1 MAMTGAG
8 LGEGF
13 TVSTWDADATQGT
26 VDRAACDAVVDIE
39 VSLFAAS
46 PEKRDLY
53 DVVTGAATFSGITVA
68 DANTPA
74 ARAVFQDAVARVA
87 DVDADRVTILSVSA
101 AARRRLT
108 DAITVEFE
116 IRAKEEEAAGVN
128 DQLLAA
134 AADPTI
140 VDAALVEAV
149 DAAVAPTGGG
159 AGSESGSESGSGAG
173 ALDLR
178 DAFAGVKTESFS
190 VDVTAAPTGLAPP
203 AGGKDADD
211 GLALWAVLLIV
222 FAAVGCACV
231 AAGAA
236 YYHRD
241 RLAALANR
249 AASPAQDDGTKDVRP
264 RTEEG
269 GTCVAAVRRIL
280 SRGGREKVAPADKA
294 PVATAPQGS
303 MPIKSQMTQPQVV
316 QPQIQI
322 VQPVQPQIQIVQPA
336 QPQIQIIQP
345 QEQGSAPGQLPTAS
359 KFCMNC
365 GNPLAADAAFCGNCG
380 QAV

>member
-1 MAMTGAG
+1 MDAPDAVEGVGRTCFFTAFDANMRGFFGSEDMYSDMSMGMAFDDFAWFDAELADSEASMAMTGAG

-74 ARAVFQDAVARVA
+74 ARAVFQDAIARVA
-87 DVDADRVTILSVSA
+87 GVDADRVTILSVSA

-116 IRAKEEEAAGVN
+116 IRAKEDEAAGVN

-134 AADPTI
+134 ADPTT
-140 VDAALVEAV
+140 DAALVEAV
-149 DAAVAPTGGG
+149 DAAVASTG
-159 AGSESGSESGSGAG
+159 AGAGSGAG

-178 DAFAGVKTESFS
+178 DAFADVKTESFS
-190 VDVTAAPTGLAPP
+190 RCDGGADVGLAPP

-236 YYHRD
+236 TPPGPPG
-241 RLAALANR
+241 R
-249 AASPAQDDGTKDVRP
+249 AREPGGEPGTGRRHGGRRPWTETCRRRP
-264 RTEEG
+264 RILP
-269 GTCVAAVRRIL
+269 AA
-280 SRGGREKVAPADKA
+280 GAKVAPADKA
-294 PVATAPQGS
+294 PVATAPRD
-303 MPIKSQMTQPQVV
+303 P
-316 QPQIQI
+316 
-322 VQPVQPQIQIVQPA
+322 
-336 QPQIQIIQP
+336 
-345 QEQGSAPGQLPTAS
+345 
-359 KFCMNC
+359 CR
-365 GNPLAADAAFCGNCG
+365 
-380 QAV
+380 

>member
-1 MAMTGAG
+1 
-8 LGEGF
+8 
-13 TVSTWDADATQGT
+13 
-26 VDRAACDAVVDIE
+26 
-39 VSLFAAS
+39 
-46 PEKRDLY
+46 
-53 DVVTGAATFSGITVA
+53 
-68 DANTPA
+68 
-74 ARAVFQDAVARVA
+74 
-87 DVDADRVTILSVSA
+87 
-101 AARRRLT
+101 
-108 DAITVEFE
+108 
-116 IRAKEEEAAGVN
+116 
-128 DQLLAA
+128 
-134 AADPTI
+134 
-140 VDAALVEAV
+140 
-149 DAAVAPTGGG
+149 
-159 AGSESGSESGSGAG
+159 
-173 ALDLR
+173 
-178 DAFAGVKTESFS
+178 
-190 VDVTAAPTGLAPP
+190 
-203 AGGKDADD
+203 
-211 GLALWAVLLIV
+211 
-222 FAAVGCACV
+222 VGCACV

-322 VQPVQPQIQIVQPA
+322 VQPAQPQIQMVQPAQPQIQMVQPAQPQIQIVQPA

-359 KFCMNC
+359 KFCTNC